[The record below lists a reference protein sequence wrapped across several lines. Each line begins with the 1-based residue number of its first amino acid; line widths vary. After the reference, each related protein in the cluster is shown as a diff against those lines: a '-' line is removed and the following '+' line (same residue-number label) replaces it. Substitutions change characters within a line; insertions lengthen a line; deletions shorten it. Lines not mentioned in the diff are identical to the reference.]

1 MPLVSMKTNEFINMK
16 NKQKNINQ
24 NFLDQPWAKIKF
36 IAFISNFPVALSV
49 ILNANIYFHAI
60 ELNFMTHVWK

>member
-1 MPLVSMKTNEFINMK
+1 ME
-16 NKQKNINQ
+16 
-24 NFLDQPWAKIKF
+24 KIKF

-60 ELNFMTHVWK
+60 ELNFMTHVWE